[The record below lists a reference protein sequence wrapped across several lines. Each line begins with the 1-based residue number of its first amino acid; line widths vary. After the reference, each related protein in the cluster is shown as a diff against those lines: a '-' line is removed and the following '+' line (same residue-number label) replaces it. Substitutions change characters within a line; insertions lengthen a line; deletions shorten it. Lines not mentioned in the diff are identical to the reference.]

1 MEQNGITAATWAG
14 SCTVLKVM
22 SAETYVEGR
31 GLERTVQSTI
41 DQCTGGARRI
51 DRRSYV
57 KRHVRGV
64 DADVLIVLI
73 HPWRDNKCLA
83 TEVVHE
89 EGAPGW

>member
-1 MEQNGITAATWAG
+1 MDDSRRGSPRGLMATQLSRRITAATCAG

-22 SAETYVEGR
+22 AAETYVEGR

-64 DADVLIVLI
+64 DAHVLIVLI
-73 HPWRDNKCLA
+73 HP
-83 TEVVHE
+83 
-89 EGAPGW
+89 